1 MDQASRIYFRLPHR
15 FEFRFH
21 KDGESKTRKGT
32 IVDLST
38 DGAGCITSEKLE
50 PGEVLNLTFRLPGS
64 FRSLGLR
71 ALVKRSPGASAE
83 AGKPATAGLQFLP
96 ETDEEVLSVITR
108 FIVNQT
114 EFDRARTLSLLASYF
129 LALMTLLRCL
139 AAGTEHYFLGTPAG
153 AEWFGTLFGSNI
165 FWSIYEGAHLVFAA
179 GLIAAG
185 TGFFLMRAWAR
196 KCLIVLSLAGMFAQ
210 AVRIGLKVDFL
221 FGAVPFPV
229 FYAVEVFCFAIFI
242 ALAYGLSRQK
252 FSGLFDD
259 YSATM
264 ASYLK
269 K

>member
-1 MDQASRIYFRLPHR
+1 MDQSSRIYFRLPYR
-15 FEFRFH
+15 FQFRFH
-21 KDGESKTRKGT
+21 KDGESQTRKGT

-50 PGEVLNLTFRLPGS
+50 PGEILNLTFCLPGS
-64 FRSLGLR
+64 FRSLRLR
-71 ALVKRSPGASAE
+71 ALVKRSPEAAGA
-83 AGKPATAGLQFLP
+83 AGKPPTTGLQFLP
-96 ETDEEVLSVITR
+96 ETDAEVLSVITR
-108 FIVNQT
+108 FIMNQT
-114 EFDRARTLSLLASYF
+114 EFNRARSLSLAASYF

-153 AEWFGTLFGSNI
+153 AKWFGPLFANNI
-165 FWSIYEGAHLVFAA
+165 FWTVYEGAHLVFAA

-185 TGFFLMRAWAR
+185 TGFFLMRSWAR

-210 AVRIGLKVDFL
+210 AVRIGLKADFL
-221 FGAVPFPV
+221 FGAVPFLV
-229 FYAVEVFCFAIFI
+229 FYAIEVFCFALFI

-252 FSGLFDD
+252 FSGIFDD
-259 YSATM
+259 YSSTM